1 MGGRTVILK
10 ASQGG
15 GIGRREERAIGVKRP
30 RCVGELE
37 DVSHGFWNHDGER
50 MSDR

>member
-15 GIGRREERAIGVKRP
+15 GIGRREERAIGVGRP
-30 RCVGELE
+30 FAEELE
-37 DVSHGFWNHDGER
+37 DVSRGF
-50 MSDR
+50 